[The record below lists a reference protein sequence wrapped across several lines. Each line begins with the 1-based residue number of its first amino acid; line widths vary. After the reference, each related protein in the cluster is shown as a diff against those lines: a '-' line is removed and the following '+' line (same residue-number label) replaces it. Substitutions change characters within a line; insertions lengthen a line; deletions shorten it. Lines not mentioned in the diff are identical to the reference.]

1 MSRFTEKGL
10 YLVLGLTSVPTK
22 TGTKY
27 QTMSYQS
34 MHRKM
39 NPSKLEKAGDNATA
53 AALLAEKTRLLEL
66 SALRLHMDREI
77 CNKT

>member
-1 MSRFTEKGL
+1 M
-10 YLVLGLTSVPTK
+10 VLGLTSMPIK
-22 TGTKY
+22 TWTKY

-34 MHRKM
+34 TRRKM
-39 NPSKLEKAGDNATA
+39 NPSKIEKAGDNATA

-66 SALRLHMDREI
+66 SALQFHMEHET